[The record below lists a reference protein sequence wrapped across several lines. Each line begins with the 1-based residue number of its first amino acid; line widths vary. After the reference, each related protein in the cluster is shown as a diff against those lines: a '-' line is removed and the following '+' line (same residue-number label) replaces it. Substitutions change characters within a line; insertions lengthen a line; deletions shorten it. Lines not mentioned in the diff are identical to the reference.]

1 MTKLSDF
8 KLYCLLSVRCFM
20 FIIVFIL
27 GSMLLNKELPEI
39 SKWWPVIVSILNIV
53 TILML
58 LRYCKSKKISYA
70 MLINY
75 RKGETKAASVVW
87 TSFLFI
93 LLGMGGMYIAG
104 FLCYGQLPYLATM
117 MIQPIPIL
125 LATVNSVVLP
135 LTTTLAEDGLYLG
148 IGVNSIKN
156 AKARILIPAFFFA
169 IQHSFIP
176 TLFDFQY
183 VLYRFL
189 SFLPLTIVICHLYRK
204 KRNPVP
210 IMTGHFVINIATV
223 VQIVMT
229 SASPE
234 FFKMMSSMI
243 IHQC

>member
-1 MTKLSDF
+1 MRKSSDF
-8 KLYCLLSVRCFM
+8 KLYCFLSVRCFM

-27 GSMLLNKELPEI
+27 GSTLLNKKLPEI
-39 SKWWPVIVSILNIV
+39 SKWWSVIVSILNIL

-75 RKGETKAASVVW
+75 RKGQTKAKSVVW
-87 TSFLFI
+87 TIFLFL

-104 FLCYGQLPYLATM
+104 FLCYGELPYLPAM
-117 MIQPIPIL
+117 MIQPIPII
-125 LATVNSVVLP
+125 LAIINCMLLP

-148 IGVNSIKN
+148 IGINSIQN
-156 AKARILIPAFFFA
+156 TKARVLIPAFFFA

-176 TLFDFQY
+176 TLFVFQY

-189 SFLPLTIVICHLYRK
+189 SFLPLTIVICYLYRK
-204 KRNPVP
+204 KCNPVP
-210 IMTGHFVINIATV
+210 IMAGHFVINIATV

-234 FFKMMSSMI
+234 FFKMMSSM
-243 IHQC
+243 